1 MAIRLQEMHPALVQL
16 PIALLPLAVGADVVG
31 SVTGNEPVLSF
42 GQKAICIAAA
52 GAVASAVTGLIA
64 GEEVN
69 VEGALQDMLITHR
82 NLNFI
87 ATVVAS
93 SMALWRVTHRKPSAA
108 YLGVGAAGVGV
119 LAYTAYLGG
128 KLVYGVGVGVEPA
141 HGVYRSDA
149 PALKS
154 GQVGSFVK
162 TAGTDL
168 VHGVQHMIQEVAK
181 GRLIPTIMASLR
193 KQPQVPERS
202 DAGTP
207 A

>member
-1 MAIRLQEMHPALVQL
+1 MAIRLQEMNPALVHL

-31 SVTGNEPVLSF
+31 SVTGNESALSF

-69 VEGALQDMLITHR
+69 VKGSSEDMLITHR

-93 SMALWRVTHRKPSAA
+93 GMALWRVNHRKPNAA

-128 KLVYGVGVGVEPA
+128 KFVYGVGVGVEPA

-168 VHGVQHMIQEVAK
+168 VHGVQHMIREVAK